1 MKYCRLKQFCCG
13 CSLQTGT
20 KIVGVICLV
29 VGTIGFILGIVDSIS
44 NAVAVNKVAGANNI
58 IRIVGSALTITTSIF
73 LLISAWNNH
82 KSMFLLP
89 WIILEAITFLI
100 VIGYSLF
107 FGIFLSIAGGYGIGI
122 GYLIGSV
129 VGAGLWLFFWLV
141 VFSYYLELKEDAKL
155 QQFSDRNMIDYDLVA
170 FNDGVY
176 RSHEGKMFS
185 RV

>member
-1 MKYCRLKQFCCG
+1 ML
-13 CSLQTGT
+13 
-20 KIVGVICLV
+20 
-29 VGTIGFILGIVDSIS
+29 
-44 NAVAVNKVAGANNI
+44 GANNI
-58 IRIVGSALTITTSIF
+58 IRIIGSTLTIATTIF
-73 LLISAWNNH
+73 LLISAWKNH
-82 KSMFLLP
+82 KPMFLLP

-129 VGAGLWLFFWLV
+129 VGAGIRMRLNYHSGKIRLNIVCSISTCQGLWLFFWLV